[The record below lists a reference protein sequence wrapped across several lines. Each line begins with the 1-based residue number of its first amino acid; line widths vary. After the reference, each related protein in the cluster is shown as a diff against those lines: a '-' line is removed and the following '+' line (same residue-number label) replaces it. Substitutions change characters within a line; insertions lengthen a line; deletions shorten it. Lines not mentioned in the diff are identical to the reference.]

1 MSTLQLSIITLLGC
15 YIAPIMA
22 NSLPPLIAVDTKSEV
37 TIKHSL
43 NSVGTT
49 FLSSD
54 QVSLSFDIH
63 IAKEDIGIQSELYL
77 VAKTAGQSYV
87 HNADNKW
94 LPWSVDQPLQATKSL
109 QLRPQEYLEV
119 LSNATLRAGE
129 YQVYAAYK
137 TGAGEIKYNANPV
150 TLVVFADNAHA
161 LHPISDAEILRD
173 YLYQGAIHAS
183 PYYFYGRVF
192 LGDFSPAVTDSES
205 SAAGNTS
212 GTTLQEQ
219 GVDEGDRMKTDK
231 NLLFS
236 LRNCA
241 EDSRQSCLHSY
252 QLQDNPAQSTPLGAL
267 QLTTQEAEP
276 YFYASNRL
284 GELYL
289 NTATETE
296 PRSLIWLSNSD
307 SWQVRPSIYPE
318 WSTYDKQI
326 KLKFIA
332 ASDPAKLTET
342 HQLTL
347 DGELLSSRLV
357 DGVLYLLSRHSTQHY
372 VPYNTEAQHI
382 KPPLDFFLPHYQV
395 GDSDISKPLVESSQ
409 CYIAPQNNVR
419 YNQATLSV
427 ITAIPVNNPDALQ
440 SRCIAGELDT
450 FYASAN
456 ALYFSTSRY
465 PYSMNADQLVY
476 DDQQKQVTDIH
487 KFSLQDANLDYRG
500 SGQVSGHLGWEKDK
514 KSFRF
519 GEYNNTLRVATSIG
533 SSWGVDSRTKVT
545 VLVEDSDSHSLKEIG
560 AVDNLGKPGERL
572 YAARFIG
579 KRGYLVTFRVTDPLI
594 VIDFSQPEKPEVLG
608 ELEINGYSDFLQPIG
623 DHFLLGIGKDAIAD
637 EAGGGDF
644 RGAWYQGVKLSLFD
658 VSNAE
663 NLREVDSIILGKRG
677 TESTVLQDHHG
688 LAILKTADNHY
699 TIALPIELHESF
711 NKPYLGSLINPLST
725 YYNWTHTGLY
735 IFAINTDNAAA
746 LKLNGKLISESSESI
761 APGDA
766 SGYDF
771 INDRAVIQ
779 NDSVHFIHGDQ
790 ILSSTIADLK

>member
-1 MSTLQLSIITLLGC
+1 
-15 YIAPIMA
+15 
-22 NSLPPLIAVDTKSEV
+22 
-37 TIKHSL
+37 
-43 NSVGTT
+43 
-49 FLSSD
+49 
-54 QVSLSFDIH
+54 
-63 IAKEDIGIQSELYL
+63 
-77 VAKTAGQSYV
+77 
-87 HNADNKW
+87 
-94 LPWSVDQPLQATKSL
+94 
-109 QLRPQEYLEV
+109 
-119 LSNATLRAGE
+119 
-129 YQVYAAYK
+129 
-137 TGAGEIKYNANPV
+137 
-150 TLVVFADNAHA
+150 
-161 LHPISDAEILRD
+161 
-173 YLYQGAIHAS
+173 
-183 PYYFYGRVF
+183 
-192 LGDFSPAVTDSES
+192 
-205 SAAGNTS
+205 
-212 GTTLQEQ
+212 
-219 GVDEGDRMKTDK
+219 
-231 NLLFS
+231 
-236 LRNCA
+236 
-241 EDSRQSCLHSY
+241 
-252 QLQDNPAQSTPLGAL
+252 
-267 QLTTQEAEP
+267 
-276 YFYASNRL
+276 
-284 GELYL
+284 
-289 NTATETE
+289 
-296 PRSLIWLSNSD
+296 
-307 SWQVRPSIYPE
+307 
-318 WSTYDKQI
+318 DKQI

-332 ASDPAKLTET
+332 ASDPEKLTET

-357 DGVLYLLSRHSTQHY
+357 DGVLYLLSRHSTQYY
-372 VPYNTEAQHI
+372 VPFNTEAQHI
-382 KPPLDFFLPHYQV
+382 KPPLDFFLPHYQM
-395 GDSDISKPLVESSQ
+395 GDSDTSKPLVESSQ
-409 CYIAPQNNVR
+409 CYIAPQNNTR

-427 ITAIPVNNPDALQ
+427 ITAIPVDNPEALQ

-465 PYSMNADQLVY
+465 PYSMKGDQLVY
-476 DDQQKQVTDIH
+476 DYEQEQEQVTDIH
-487 KFSLQDANLDYRG
+487 KFSLQSVNLDYRG
-500 SGQVSGHLGWEKDK
+500 SGQVTGHLGWEKDK

-545 VLVEDSDSHSLKEIG
+545 VLAEDSDSHSLIEVG

-623 DHFLLGIGKDAIAD
+623 DNFLLGIGKDAIAD

-688 LAILKTADNHY
+688 LAILKTAENHY
-699 TIALPIELHESF
+699 TIALPIELHDAF

-735 IFAINTDNAAA
+735 VFDINTANAAA
-746 LKLNGKLISESSESI
+746 LKLNGKLISESSEFVS
-761 APGDA
+761 PDDA
-766 SGYDF
+766 SRYDF

-790 ILSSTIADLK
+790 VLSS